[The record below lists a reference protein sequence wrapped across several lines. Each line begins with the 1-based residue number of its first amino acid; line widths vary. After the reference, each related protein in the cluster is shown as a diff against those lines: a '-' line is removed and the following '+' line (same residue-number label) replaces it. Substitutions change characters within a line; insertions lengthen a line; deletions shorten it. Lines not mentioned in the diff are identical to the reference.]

1 MDEDLRTP
9 NTLTTVKLAMFMQRH
24 QVNLNN
30 QNRQHYA
37 MFRSEFGE
45 QTVLFIAKKWIAC

>member
-9 NTLTTVKLAMFMQRH
+9 NTLTTVKLEMFMQRH

-37 MFRSEFGE
+37 MFR
-45 QTVLFIAKKWIAC
+45 